1 MSKKLADLLKEV
13 ANWDWE
19 QFVKAEKDLNYTS
32 NEAIIFALVRATA
45 MQKMDAIRTS
55 LHRLDGKLKTP
66 IIIETPKVY
75 YLYPNA
81 KSVEAGHTEKDFKI
95 DETTPVN
102 RTENVTEKFS
112 VSPIV
117 GEVLALAEEPVPTE
131 DDLPT
136 MSLRE
141 TLTKMADYPREL
153 PQSIIDRAQQV
164 EQAIRNHTP
173 IPEEL
178 SPRVK
183 SVMAAS
189 LLVMAQSRQID
200 ALNEVFDQIDGKLA
214 ETLVLGEDMYITM
227 YSLVAPAGATLN
239 SDGILM
245 IQAEE
250 SEQIWSNKL
259 AEK

>member
-1 MSKKLADLLKEV
+1 MVSKKLADLLKEV
-13 ANWDWE
+13 ANWNWE
-19 QFVKAEKDLNYTS
+19 QFVKAEKDLQYTS
-32 NEAIIFALVRATA
+32 NEAIIFALVRSTA

-66 IIIETPKVY
+66 VIIETPKVY

-81 KSVEAGHTEKDFKI
+81 TMVENEAIYPVTGEGFAKVTD
-95 DETTPVN
+95 DPTTVN
-102 RTENVTEKFS
+102 EVKQV
-112 VSPIV
+112 VS
-117 GEVLALAEEPVPTE
+117 GEVIATTEPPAADE
-131 DDLPT
+131 HDLPT

-153 PQSIIDRAQQV
+153 PQAIIDRAHQI

-173 IPEEL
+173 MPEEN
-178 SPRVK
+178 PRVK

-227 YSLVAPAGATLN
+227 YGPVAPAGAIRN
-239 SDGILM
+239 SDGILQV
-245 IQAEE
+245 QAQE

-259 AEK
+259 ADK